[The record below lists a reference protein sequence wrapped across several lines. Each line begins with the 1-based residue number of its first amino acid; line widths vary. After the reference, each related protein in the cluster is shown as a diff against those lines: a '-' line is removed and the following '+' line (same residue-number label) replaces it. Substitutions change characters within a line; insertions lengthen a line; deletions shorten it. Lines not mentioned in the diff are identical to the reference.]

1 MAGVWLIGQIG
12 LMRRMGLRICG
23 FHCKTKV
30 RIRYQMLVSDA
41 DSSGLDD

>member
-1 MAGVWLIGQIG
+1 MRGNEVGVVGGNSQDD
-12 LMRRMGLRICG
+12 LMDFLT
-23 FHCKTKV
+23 KT